1 MSGFIQGDDRH
12 QATLF
17 PEQLDDYIAED
28 NSVRVIDVFV
38 DDLDLSGLGFKTHSE
53 KTGRPAYHPTILL
66 KLYVYGYLNRV
77 QSSRRLEREAHRNVE
92 LMWLTGRLA
101 PDFKTIADFRKNN
114 GAAIRLVCREFIML
128 CKKLNLFA
136 EAFVAIDGSK
146 FKAVNNRDRN
156 FTKAKMQ
163 RRLQQIDESIERY
176 LSQIAS
182 ADRQEAAVATGN
194 TQRLEDK
201 ITALKTEMA
210 RLKTLEVQM
219 LHAPDQQISLTDPDA
234 RAMATSGRGTGTVGY
249 NVQTAV
255 DATHHLI
262 VTHEVTNVGHDR
274 HQLHHMAQQAKEAI
288 GAETLAVVADRGYFT
303 GEEILACEQSKI
315 TTYLPKPQTSGSTK
329 KGLFSKRD
337 FIYHAKENEYQCP
350 AGERLIWRFET
361 QEKGLTLHKYWSS
374 HCPNCSLKSQCT
386 TSQYRRVTRWEHEA
400 VVEAAAARLDREPER
415 MRTRRATVEHP
426 FGTLKTWMGYTHFQT
441 KTLKHVSTEMS
452 LHVLAYN
459 FKRVLAI
466 LGVKPLLQAIQ
477 ASVMPSYSQI

>member
-17 PEQLDDYIAED
+17 PERLDDYLAED
-28 NSVRVIDVFV
+28 NAVRVIDVFV

-66 KLYVYGYLNRV
+66 KLYIYGYLNRV

-114 GAAIRLVCREFIML
+114 GAAIRLICREFIML
-128 CKKLNLFA
+128 CKKLDLFA
-136 EAFVAIDGSK
+136 DAFVAIDGSK
-146 FKAVNNRDRN
+146 FKAVNNRDKN
-156 FTKAKMQ
+156 FTAGKMK

-182 ADRQEAAVATGN
+182 ADRQEAAVATAKA
-194 TQRLEDK
+194 QRLEEK
-201 ITALKTEMA
+201 ITALKTEMK
-210 RLKTLEVQM
+210 RLTKLEIQM
-219 LHAPDQQISLTDPDA
+219 RQAPDQQISLTDPDA
-234 RAMATSGRGTGTVGY
+234 RSMKTRGNGIVGY

-262 VTHEVTNVGHDR
+262 VMHEVTNVGHDR
-274 HQLHHMAQQAKEAI
+274 HQLHHMAQQAREAM
-288 GAETLAVVADRGYFT
+288 GAETLAVVADRGYFN
-303 GEEILACEQSKI
+303 GKEILACEQSQI

-337 FIYHAKENEYQCP
+337 FVYHADDDEYQCP

-361 QEKGLTLHKYWSS
+361 EEKGLQLHKYWSS
-374 HCPNCSLKSQCT
+374 HCPNCSIKSQCT
-386 TSQYRRVTRWEHEA
+386 TSAYRRVTRWEHEA
-400 VVEAAAARLDREPER
+400 VLEAAAARLDQEPER
-415 MRTRRATVEHP
+415 MRTRRETVEHP
-426 FGTLKTWMGYTHFQT
+426 FGTLKCWMGYTHFQT
-441 KTLKHVSTEMS
+441 KTLKHVNTEMS

-459 FKRVLAI
+459 FKRVLSI
-466 LGVKPLLQAIQ
+466 LGVKPLLTAIQ
-477 ASVMPSYSQI
+477 A

>member
-1 MSGFIQGDDRH
+1 MSGFIQSDDRR
-12 QATLF
+12 QVTLF

-114 GAAIRLVCREFIML
+114 GVAIRLVCREFIML

-136 EAFVAIDGSK
+136 DAFVAIDGSK

-163 RRLQQIDESIERY
+163 RRLQQIDESIARY
-176 LSQIAS
+176 LGQIAS
-182 ADRQEAAVATGN
+182 ADRQEAAVATEN

-210 RLKTLEVQM
+210 RLKKLEGQM
-219 LHAPDQQISLTDPDA
+219 HHAPDHQISLTDPDA
-234 RAMATSGRGTGTVGY
+234 RSMKTRGTGIVGY

-255 DATHHLI
+255 AVEHHLI
-262 VTHEVTNVGHDR
+262 VAHEVTNTGSDR
-274 HQLHHMAQQAKEAI
+274 HQLYHMAQHAKAAI
-288 GAETLAVVADRGYFT
+288 GSETLEVVADRGYFT
-303 GEEILACEQSKI
+303 SEEILACEQSQI

-337 FIYHAKENEYQCP
+337 FIYHAEDNEYTCP

-374 HCPNCSLKSQCT
+374 HCPTCPIKAQCT
-386 TSQYRRVTRWEHEA
+386 TGTYRRVTRWEHEA
-400 VVEAAAARLDREPER
+400 VLEEAAARLEREPER

-426 FGTLKTWMGYTHFQT
+426 FGTLKFWMGYTHFQM
-441 KTLKHVSTEMS
+441 KTLKHVGTEMS

-459 FKRVLAI
+459 VKRVLSI
-466 LGVKPLLQAIQ
+466 LGVKPLLQALQ
-477 ASVMPSYSQI
+477 T